1 MAANGQELLLPD
13 DPEAACTAA
22 TMFEATSKE
31 HECSKTL
38 YHREEAVE
46 SCCQVLAEYYGPN
59 STLPSRNCFCVE
71 SYWTP
76 FIALADKSY
85 IGWTSYFDTC
95 TEMGYT
101 IHYWHYG
108 EGPCVPPPASDDL
121 LAPAPAPVAAL
132 AEAPSPAAELG
143 AAVEEVVSESLED
156 PLLPMPMRPFN
167 AWASDLDSDG
177 WGMASFVMAWVAVLG
192 SSAMAWT
199 FLFDAFVDFRR
210 CCGSRRAAG

>member
-1 MAANGQELLLPD
+1 
-13 DPEAACTAA
+13 
-22 TMFEATSKE
+22 
-31 HECSKTL
+31 
-38 YHREEAVE
+38 
-46 SCCQVLAEYYGPN
+46 
-59 STLPSRNCFCVE
+59 
-71 SYWTP
+71 
-76 FIALADKSY
+76 
-85 IGWTSYFDTC
+85 
-95 TEMGYT
+95 MGYT

-156 PLLPMPMRPFN
+156 PLLPLPMRPFN

-177 WGMASFVMAWVAVLG
+177 WGMASFVMAWVAGVVASQAALLAPLSVALCPLRLQQGQLRHPPLPIASRCRALRSPPPAVLG